1 MNQNPMEAEIRR
13 RIAAAGPMP
22 VREYMALC
30 LSHPEHGYY
39 MTRDPLGRAGDF
51 ITAPEVSQMFG
62 ELLGLWASAVW
73 QAMGSP
79 ARIRLVELGPGRG
92 TLMHDALRAALV
104 VPDFHAAVA
113 VHLVEISPALIAR
126 QRQKLTG
133 LGVPVTWH
141 ATLDDVPEG
150 PVIVIGNEFLDAL
163 PVIQMVRLEDGWH
176 ERVIELD
183 PAGHFTFGTAADA
196 VPRFEQLLPVRLR
209 NASIGALYEWRSDR
223 FALELGRRIARDGG
237 AALLIDY
244 GHTRSGLGET
254 LQAVAGH
261 GYADPLAAPG
271 SVDLT
276 AHVDFEALT
285 HAVEC
290 MGARSHGPLTQ
301 GEFLNRLGIDVR
313 AATLKASVDAQAARD
328 IDAALMRLTGAGRT
342 DMGELFKVIA
352 FSHRSLATLP
362 GFEPP
367 A

>member
-1 MNQNPMEAEIRR
+1 VNENLVETEIRR

-22 VREYMALC
+22 VNEYMALC

-62 ELLGLWASAVW
+62 ELIGLWASAVW
-73 QAMGSP
+73 QAMGEP
-79 ARIRLVELGPGRG
+79 GRIRLVELGPGRG

-104 VPDFHAAVA
+104 VPDFHAAAA
-113 VHLVEISPALIAR
+113 VHLIEISPALIAR

-133 LGVPVTWH
+133 LGVPVAWH
-141 ATLDDVPEG
+141 TSFEDVPEG
-150 PVIVIGNEFLDAL
+150 PVIVIGNEFVDAL
-163 PVIQMVRLEDGWH
+163 PVIQMVKLDDGWH
-176 ERVIELD
+176 ERVVDID
-183 PAGHFTFGTAADA
+183 RAGHLTFGVAPDP
-196 VPRFEQLLPVRLR
+196 VPRFDQLLPARLR
-209 NASIGALYEWRSDR
+209 TASVGAFYEWRSDR

-254 LQAVAGH
+254 LQAVAAH

-290 MGARSHGPLTQ
+290 MGARTHGPLTQ

-313 AATLKASVDAQAARD
+313 AATLKAGVDVDAAHD
-328 IDAALMRLTGAGRT
+328 IDAALVRLTGAGRN
-342 DMGELFKVIA
+342 DMGELFKAIA
-352 FSHRSLATLP
+352 FSHPSLRTLP

>member
-1 MNQNPMEAEIRR
+1 MTTSTKSETAAKKDVTKLQRAIVDGLEDVKAQDIQVFNTEHLSPLFERVIVASGTSNRQTKALASSVRDAVKEAGFPKP
-13 RIAAAGPMP
+13 RI
-22 VREYMALC
+22 E
-30 LSHPEHGYY
+30 
-39 MTRDPLGRAGDF
+39 
-51 ITAPEVSQMFG
+51 G
-62 ELLGLWASAVW
+62 EDNGEWIIVDC
-73 QAMGSP
+73 G
-79 ARIRLVELGPGRG
+79 
-92 TLMHDALRAALV
+92 
-104 VPDFHAAVA
+104 AAV
-113 VHLVEISPALIAR
+113 VHVMQPAIRQYYRLEEIWGGKPVPGVGWVFVPR
-126 QRQKLTG
+126 
-133 LGVPVTWH
+133 VPVK
-141 ATLDDVPEG
+141 G
-150 PVIVIGNEFLDAL
+150 PVLLVANEFLDAL

-254 LQAVAGH
+254 LQAVDGH